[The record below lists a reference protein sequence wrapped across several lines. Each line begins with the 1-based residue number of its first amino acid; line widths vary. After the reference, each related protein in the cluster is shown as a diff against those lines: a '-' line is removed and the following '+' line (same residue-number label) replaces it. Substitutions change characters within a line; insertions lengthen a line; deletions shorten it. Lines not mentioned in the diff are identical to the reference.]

1 MIVKRQTN
9 IILFGNLIFGYFGI
23 RGAIM
28 KKFGSVLCLIILMVM
43 ASCANTTP
51 VPTGDVTVTLSNREE
66 KAATRAAGKTS
77 RTMLPSELPEISTYT
92 VTLKEVTRQGNEWVL
107 TDDQPIPDNFPGN
120 DYEFKFENVKLGTY
134 TVIVQGIGTTSSIPV
149 VNGTSKEYLTVT
161 ADGANE
167 IDVELSLISENGES
181 EYTGAVSMTFDW
193 SDIAKTNAT
202 IQEAMKNGGLVF
214 ILYRYDESSASW
226 IKAGRSE
233 ATGTDATQYKFEVKG
248 LPVSTGLRLKY
259 ALATYTGIMLNPIL
273 TTPIAQ
279 VYSGLTS
286 VQKGN
291 DGSYIYKISE
301 NEISSATNV
310 YDIVS
315 TYDDPHVNEGTGIKF
330 TWKNQMQNGEC
341 LFDTVTVICYDSKN
355 SKVGSEQVIDVSG
368 ETGECI
374 INGLTSGEIYHVTFQ
389 AHHKSGLVSPIYTLE
404 NVVAEILVN
413 APENVVATSKD
424 ASIDITWNKV
434 ANAETYTIYRS
445 VNSGEFSEF
454 KTGITGEIYSDTD
467 VVAGNTYSYKVQAIG
482 SDIESELSEA
492 TEAKTIAGVIINIIK
507 PELKDDFE
515 IVFTE
520 MPDVLAI
527 TSTQTSLTFSV
538 EAIPEVAT
546 YEWDING
553 TPSQEAKTA
562 EDGGTTFVLSKDS
575 KGIRKDLVNVL
586 NNLRLVLTTKDGTVY
601 SSEEIK
607 FVVSDSASDFD
618 TEINLNLD
626 DMRVASETSKGVQ
639 RTIQLNPTYTG
650 TGNFIKAATYES
662 SNEDLATVDDN
673 GLITFKNPNDS
684 TGYAVTITATSFGG
698 HTDDVTFDVYKPTV
712 TCAED
717 VLNAVNNYLKTEL
730 QNADNH
736 ENVQGDWWPGISP
749 WYYPTENATD
759 FRIKSSSRTEQEAGE
774 ILIYKSVI
782 NDNIG
787 NIFIDGKLTIYAF
800 DDYLYEKNWYE
811 AGIIG
816 GYLSTDPLQYVGYNN
831 ESLKI
836 TLPYNQGSATIKYNK
851 VDVESKNGTDV
862 YEIQFEKVVGF
873 NMDINSTTP
882 YKFDYSESVDLLP

>member
-1 MIVKRQTN
+1 
-9 IILFGNLIFGYFGI
+9 
-23 RGAIM
+23 M

-51 VPTGDVTVTLSNREE
+51 VPTGDVTVTLSNHEE

-107 TDDQPIPDNFPGN
+107 TDDQPIPDNFPGTS
-120 DYEFKFENVKLGTY
+120 DKFEFENVRLGTY
-134 TVIVQGIGTTSSIPV
+134 TVIIQGLGTDNSIPV

-161 ADGANE
+161 AGGANE
-167 IDVELSLISENGES
+167 IDVELSLISNGES
-181 EYTGAVSMTFDW
+181 EYTGSVSMTFDW

-214 ILYRYDESSASW
+214 ILYRYDESKGDW
-226 IKAGRSE
+226 VEAGRSE
-233 ATGTDATQYKFEVKG
+233 ATGTDATQYEFEVEG

-259 ALATYTGIMLNPIL
+259 ALATFTGIMLNPIL

-315 TYDDPHVNEGTGIKF
+315 TYDDIRVNEGAGIKF

-355 SKVGSEQVIDVSG
+355 SKVGSEQVINVSG
-368 ETGECI
+368 ENGECI

-445 VNSGEFSEF
+445 VNSGDFSEL
-454 KTGITGEIYSDTD
+454 KANITEEKYSDTD

-482 SDIESELSEA
+482 NDIESELSKA

-507 PELKDDFE
+507 PELKEEFE
-515 IVFTE
+515 IVFKE
-520 MPDVLAI
+520 MPEVLAI
-527 TSTQTSLTFSV
+527 TSAQPSLTFSV
-538 EAIPEVAT
+538 EAISEVAT
-546 YEWDING
+546 YEWNING
-553 TPSQEAKTA
+553 TPSQAAKTA
-562 EDGGTTFVLSKDS
+562 ENGGTTFVLNKDS

-607 FVVSDSASDFD
+607 FVVSDSSSDFD
-618 TEINLNLD
+618 TGINLNIENS
-626 DMRVASETSKGVQ
+626 RVASETSKGVQ

-650 TGNFIKAATYES
+650 NGNFIKAATYES
-662 SNEDLATVDDN
+662 SNEDLATVDDD

-684 TGYAVTITATSFGG
+684 TGYSVTITATSFGG
-698 HTDDVTFDVYKPTV
+698 YTDYVTFDVYYVNV
-712 TCAED
+712 T
-717 VLNAVNNYLKTEL
+717 NKTEL
-730 QNADNH
+730 VNSINKIIHPYFVNANKQFYYQATIFSAK
-736 ENVQGDWWPGISP
+736 EYGDWWGDSQTYSNEEQTVYIQRSTAPSSVSFEQIPGYIEFKNYESI
-749 WYYPTENATD
+749 TD
-759 FRIKSSSRTEQEAGE
+759 I
-774 ILIYKSVI
+774 
-782 NDNIG
+782 
-787 NIFIDGKLTIYAF
+787 
-800 DDYLYEKNWYE
+800 
-811 AGIIG
+811 GIIKISYSKIMLYAEKDDVG
-816 GYLSTDPLQYVGYNN
+816 TNGQLGVDPLQYIGE
-831 ESLKI
+831 ESTSDNLNCLI
-836 TLPYNQGSATIKYNK
+836 IELPYNQGKATVHFNKIDVISKSGSYN
-851 VDVESKNGTDV
+851 VSFSDESGYTETVLGGGQVNYADVENKILN
-862 YEIQFEKVVGF
+862 
-873 NMDINSTTP
+873 
-882 YKFDYSESVDLLP
+882 L

>member
-1 MIVKRQTN
+1 
-9 IILFGNLIFGYFGI
+9 
-23 RGAIM
+23 M

-107 TDDQPIPDNFPGN
+107 TDDQPIPDNFPGK

-161 ADGANE
+161 ADGANK

-181 EYTGAVSMTFDW
+181 EYKGAVSMTFDW

-202 IQEAMKNGGLVF
+202 IQEAMNNGGLVF

-226 IKAGRSE
+226 VEAGRSE
-233 ATGTDATQYKFEVKG
+233 GTGTDATQFNFVVEG

-259 ALATYTGIMLNPIL
+259 ALATSTGIMLNPIL

-310 YDIVS
+310 YDIAS
-315 TYDDPHVNEGTGIKF
+315 TYEDSRVNEGAGIKF

-355 SKVGSEQVIDVSG
+355 SKVGSEQVINVSG
-368 ETGECI
+368 ENGECI

-389 AHHKSGLVSPIYTLE
+389 AHHKSGLVSSIYTLE

-434 ANAETYTIYRS
+434 TNAETYTIYRS
-445 VNSGEFSEF
+445 VNSGEFSEL
-454 KTGITGEIYSDTD
+454 KANIKEEKYSDSD
-467 VVAGNTYSYKVQAIG
+467 VVAGNTYSYKVKAIG
-482 SDIESELSEA
+482 KNIESELSEA

-507 PELKDDFE
+507 PELKNDFE
-515 IVFTE
+515 IVFTA
-520 MPDVLAI
+520 MPEVLAI
-527 TSTQTSLTFSV
+527 TSEQPTLTFSV

-546 YEWDING
+546 YGWDING
-553 TPSQEAKTA
+553 EPSQAAKTA
-562 EDGGTTFVLSKDS
+562 ENGGTTFVLNKDS

-586 NNLRLVLTTKDGTVY
+586 NSLKLVLTTKDGTVY

-607 FVVSDSASDFD
+607 FVVSNSASDFD
-618 TEINLNLD
+618 TGINLNIED
-626 DMRVASETSKGVQ
+626 SRVASETSKGVQ

-673 GLITFKNPNDS
+673 GLITFHNPTDS
-684 TGYAVTITATSFGG
+684 TKDYSVTITATSFGG
-698 HTDDVTFDVYKPTV
+698 YTNEVTFDVYKPTF
-712 TCAED
+712 ASALELLD
-717 VLNAVNNYLKTEL
+717 IVNTDLAAAI
-730 QNADNH
+730 QDADKNH
-736 ENVQGDWWPGISP
+736 GSDWWTGSASVDGTGENYWEHTSYEGYTISP
-749 WYYPTENATD
+749 YDGGSSDKGGKIIVSKIIDKITISGNLTP
-759 FRIKSSSRTEQEAGE
+759 KSKGE
-774 ILIYKSVI
+774 S
-782 NDNIG
+782 
-787 NIFIDGKLTIYAF
+787 
-800 DDYLYEKNWYE
+800 W
-811 AGIIG
+811 
-816 GYLSTDPLQYVGYNN
+816 GYLGTDPLETING
-831 ESLKI
+831 SLTI
-836 TLPYNQGSATIKYNK
+836 SLPYNQGSATINYKEIN
-851 VDVESKNGTDV
+851 VESKKGT
-862 YEIQFEKVVGF
+862 YEITF
-873 NMDINSTTP
+873 NNFIGYAMDIQKSFA
-882 YKFDYSESVDLLP
+882 YKFDYSESIDLLP

>member
-1 MIVKRQTN
+1 
-9 IILFGNLIFGYFGI
+9 
-23 RGAIM
+23 M

-51 VPTGDVTVTLSNREE
+51 VPTGDVTVTLSNHEE

-161 ADGANE
+161 VDGANE

-193 SDIAKTNAT
+193 SDIANTNAT
-202 IQEAMKNGGLVF
+202 IQEAMNNGGLVF

-226 IKAGRSE
+226 VKAGRSE
-233 ATGTDATQYKFEVKG
+233 ATGTDATQYKFEVEG

-259 ALATYTGIMLNPIL
+259 ALATSTGIMLNPIL

-315 TYDDPHVNEGTGIKF
+315 TYDDPHVSEGAGIKF

-368 ETGECI
+368 ENGECI

-434 ANAETYTIYRS
+434 AKAETYTIYRS
-445 VNSGEFSEF
+445 VNSGDFSEL
-454 KTGITGEIYSDTD
+454 KANITEEKYSDTD

-482 SDIESELSEA
+482 SGIESELSEA
-492 TEAKTIAGVIINIIK
+492 TETKTIAGVIINIIK
-507 PELKDDFE
+507 PELKEEFE
-515 IVFTE
+515 IVFTK
-520 MPDVLAI
+520 MPEVLAI
-527 TSTQTSLTFSV
+527 TSAQTSLTFSV
-538 EAIPEVAT
+538 EAIPEVET
-546 YEWDING
+546 YGWDING
-553 TPSQEAKTA
+553 TPSQAAKTA
-562 EDGGTTFVLSKDS
+562 ANGGTTFVLNKDS

-586 NNLRLVLTTKDGTVY
+586 NNLRLVLTTKDGVY

-618 TEINLNLD
+618 TSINLNIED
-626 DMRVASETSKGVQ
+626 SRVASETSKGVQ

-650 TGNFIKAATYES
+650 NGNFIKAATYES
-662 SNEDLATVDDN
+662 SNEDLATVNDE
-673 GLITFKNPNDS
+673 GLITFHNPTDS
-684 TGYAVTITATSFGG
+684 TKDYSVTITAKSFGG
-698 HTDDVTFDVYKPTV
+698 NIDKVTFDVYQPTIGTV
-712 TCAED
+712 EEMVDSINDIFNIFFAE
-717 VLNAVNNYLKTEL
+717 A
-730 QNADNH
+730 
-736 ENVQGDWWPGISP
+736 NVSDWW
-749 WYYPTENATD
+749 
-759 FRIKSSSRTEQEAGE
+759 SSSTTESE
-774 ILIYKSVI
+774 
-782 NDNIG
+782 NIV
-787 NIFIDGKLTIYAF
+787 
-800 DDYLYEKNWYE
+800 YEKNGVKIVRSYTVGPQGGYITINNYTTTTDIGTVTISTRE
-811 AGIIG
+811 NKYIKIKGSDSGIG
-816 GYLSTDPLQYVGYNN
+816 GWLRDDNALRTFGDDDTSFLDIL
-831 ESLKI
+831 
-836 TLPYNQGSATIKYNK
+836 LPYNQGKASIRYDHIN
-851 VDVESKNGTDV
+851 VENVTRSGTYHV
-862 YEIQFEKVVGF
+862 SFEEIVGYG
-873 NMDINSTTP
+873 DS
-882 YKFDYSESVDLLP
+882 LLLSSSSISDNNENISRLNP